1 MPNIFANRI
10 LQRYLVKEWFRT
22 FLPSL
27 ACFEFLMFLGFAI
40 QLLHKGLDIIALRIL
55 IPHLFIQ
62 ALPYS
67 IPASLLTATSMTYGR
82 MSADHEIIAIQTS
95 GIHIHKIIT
104 PVLVIGTIFSV
115 MALALSSEI
124 LPRSCYKIIL
134 LQERAINNILA
145 GRLATFQK
153 KINLHPYQIYIGS
166 VEDNVNKDIAVIE
179 YADDYVTNVILAEE
193 GSIRMDDSEG
203 KILLTLHR
211 GEFVKPNYKKS
222 EEIPSLGVFSKTT
235 FEIPLKEKKRE
246 SSTKYMTIFQLYRSN
261 NELYEELTNVVKTPS
276 NSKMD
281 KNTLTKERSRYQQK
295 LSDLSRKRRDLK
307 LELKR
312 SNENL
317 IRQKSKIDGLENE
330 SKIAKNYILVS
341 NENLIQLKKD
351 KKTATSMDIDK
362 KIMQIKETIEKEKQ
376 RIYSIEQKI
385 ATARQVQ
392 TDEMENIDSLSKS
405 IALIDTEWEALF
417 KKSNQI
423 ELDITAADKEELIR
437 KNTIAV
443 HKRLSQALSCMT
455 FIIVGIP
462 LGIKLRSGH
471 LTVGFG
477 ASFMVILLFYYPLV
491 VTGFVLAEDT
501 STPVIP
507 ALWGANIII
516 FISGIFLLRRIFIK

>member
-1 MPNIFANRI
+1 MPNIFANRT
-10 LQRYLVKEWFRT
+10 LQRYLVREWCRT

-55 IPHLFIQ
+55 IPHLFVQ

-67 IPASLLTATSMTYGR
+67 IPASLLTATFMTYGR

-95 GIHIHKIIT
+95 GIHIRKIIT
-104 PVLVIGTIFSV
+104 PVFVIGVTFSIL
-115 MALALSSEI
+115 ALVLSSEI
-124 LPRSCYKIIL
+124 LPRSCYKVIL

-193 GSIRMDDSEG
+193 GSIRMDESED
-203 KILLTLHR
+203 KIFLTLHR

-222 EEIPSLGVFSKTT
+222 HEIPSIGAFSKTT

-246 SSTKYMTIFQLYRSN
+246 SSTKYMTIFQLCRSN
-261 NELYEELTNVVKTPS
+261 NELYDELANITKTPS
-276 NSKMD
+276 NSKKD
-281 KNTLTKERSRYQQK
+281 KHELAKELSNYQQK
-295 LSDLSRKRRDLK
+295 LGDLSRKRKNLK

-317 IRQKSKIDGLENE
+317 VRQKSKIDGLENE

-341 NENLIQLKKD
+341 NENLVQLKKEKKSGVSPDAD
-351 KKTATSMDIDK
+351 KKM
-362 KIMQIKETIEKEKQ
+362 MQIKETIEKEKQ

-385 ATARQVQ
+385 ATARKIQSE
-392 TDEMENIDSLSKS
+392 EMDNINSLTQS
-405 IALIDTEWEALF
+405 ISLIDTEWESVF
-417 KKSNQI
+417 KKSNEI
-423 ELDITAADKEELIR
+423 EADLTAADKESLIR
-437 KNTIAV
+437 KNTIAM
-443 HKRLSQALSCMT
+443 HKRLSQALSCMS

-471 LTVGFG
+471 LMVGFG
-477 ASFMVILLFYYPLV
+477 ASFMIILLFYYPLV

-507 ALWGANIII
+507 ALWGANSII
-516 FISGIFLLRRIFIK
+516 FLCGIFLLRRLFIK

>member
-1 MPNIFANRI
+1 MPNIFANRT
-10 LQRYLVKEWFRT
+10 LQRYLVKEWSRT

-27 ACFEFLMFLGFAI
+27 ACFEFLMFLGFTI
-40 QLLHKGLDIIALRIL
+40 QLLHKGLDIIALRML

-67 IPASLLTATSMTYGR
+67 IPASLLTATFMTYGR

-95 GIHIHKIIT
+95 GIHIRKIIT
-104 PVLVIGTIFSV
+104 PVFVIGVIFSII
-115 MALALSSEI
+115 ALALSSEI

-193 GSIRMDDSEG
+193 GSINVEESED
-203 KILLTLHR
+203 KIFLTLHR

-222 EEIPSLGVFSKTT
+222 NEIPSIGVFSKTT

-246 SSTKYMTIFQLYRSN
+246 SSTKYMTIFQLCRSN
-261 NELYEELTNVVKTPS
+261 HELHDELTNITKTPS
-276 NSKMD
+276 NSKKD
-281 KNTLTKERSRYQQK
+281 KHALAKELSDYQQK
-295 LSDLSRKRRDLK
+295 LGDLSKKRRNLK

-312 SNENL
+312 SNENFV
-317 IRQKSKIDGLENE
+317 RQKSKIDGLENE
-330 SKIAKNYILVS
+330 SKLAKNYILVS
-341 NENLIQLKKD
+341 NENLIQLKKE
-351 KKTATSMDIDK
+351 KKAGISADADK

-385 ATARQVQ
+385 ATAGKIQS
-392 TDEMENIDSLSKS
+392 DEMENINSLTQS
-405 IALIDTEWEALF
+405 ISLIDTEWEFVLR
-417 KKSNQI
+417 KSNEI
-423 ELDITAADKEELIR
+423 ESDLTAADREALIR
-437 KNTIAV
+437 KNTIAM

-471 LTVGFG
+471 LMVGFG

-516 FISGIFLLRRIFIK
+516 FLCGIFLLRRVFIK